1 MVLNVVTKD
10 AEQFTDLEAGL
21 FGDLVVPSTDWS
33 VGFLTKEVEAWSLV
47 SKVTTGDHLAGF
59 AYGSLERIGGTP
71 VVLFGLVS
79 TAGSPEPASV
89 LNVLADEYRRRA
101 RISFPDE
108 DVLIAARCTQRSHL
122 QLFAGLHDVCPVGG
136 GRIGGEE
143 RAWGS
148 RLAKRFR
155 AAEFDRKSMIME
167 CHDGSSRFDSAD
179 MGPGSFR
186 SRTDFSS
193 QPFAEM
199 EAKDHLIVWGWAPA
213 DYLRSFQADVAV

>member
-10 AEQFTDLEAGL
+10 AEQFTDLEAGV
-21 FGDLVVPSTDWS
+21 FGDLVVPSVDWS
-33 VGFLTKEVEAWSLV
+33 VGFLTKEIEAWSLV
-47 SKVTTGDHLAGF
+47 SKVTSGNRLAGF

-89 LNVLADEYRRRA
+89 LNVLADEYLTRA

-122 QLFAGLHDVCPVGG
+122 QIFAGLSDVCPVGG

-148 RLAKRFR
+148 RLAKRFQ
-155 AAEFDRKSMIME
+155 AAEFDRKSMIMA
-167 CHDGSSRFDSAD
+167 CHDDSSRFDSAD
-179 MGPGSFR
+179 TGPGSLR
-186 SRTDFSS
+186 STADFSS
-193 QPFAEM
+193 QPFTQM
-199 EAKDHLIVWGWAPA
+199 KPNDHLIVWGWAPA
-213 DYLRSFQADVAV
+213 DYLNSYQPDVAV